1 VLCAGILYGNGE
13 RIFYEHFKRS
23 WLQDPPKL
31 PYIDK
36 GDNLVPTIHVV
47 DLSRLV
53 RRIINKMPDMHYIF
67 AIDRTKKSTQKSIV
81 ESISKGIGTG
91 ETESVTL
98 DAVKNQEWAEFLNIN
113 LKMRVSEAFKDD
125 EAVEGEEAAE
135 EDEEEAAKKRRFPW
149 HSEEGIASNIDTLN
163 TELNA
168 KRGLKP
174 VKIFIT
180 GPPAAGKSFYS
191 E

>member
-1 VLCAGILYGNGE
+1 
-13 RIFYEHFKRS
+13 
-23 WLQDPPKL
+23 
-31 PYIDK
+31 
-36 GDNLVPTIHVV
+36 
-47 DLSRLV
+47 
-53 RRIINKMPDMHYIF
+53 MHYIF